1 MKLRAIIPART
12 TVLVALAA
20 FGVVVLAA
28 CGSDADTAAATRVPV
43 TTTTPAGE
51 VTTTP
56 PGGVATTSVATAAV
70 VTTVVSTTTIAT
82 TAVST
87 TTAAATSTTPTTTPS
102 TTPSTTPATV
112 AAAPPCDLAMI
123 VEQTDTGY
131 EGITPTSVRCAGAWA
146 SWVGQPDDAL
156 AQDGFFAVATW
167 TGAAWELANLGT
179 AGICG
184 DGGVPTDLW
193 DALGCVE

>member
-28 CGSDADTAAATRVPV
+28 CGSDADTDAASDAATDAATMVPV

-56 PGGVATTSVATAAV
+56 PGGVATTSG
-70 VTTVVSTTTIAT
+70 
-82 TAVST
+82 
-87 TTAAATSTTPTTTPS
+87 ATSTTPTTTPS

>member
-1 MKLRAIIPART
+1 MKLRSIVPART
-12 TVLVALAA
+12 TVLAAVAA
-20 FGVVVLAA
+20 FGVVALAA
-28 CGSDADTAAATRVPV
+28 CGSDAASDAATMVPV

-51 VTTTP
+51 VTTTTP
-56 PGGVATTSVATAAV
+56 PGGVATTSVDSTAV
-70 VTTVVSTTTIAT
+70 VTTVVSTTAVAT
-82 TAVST
+82 TAVV
-87 TTAAATSTTPTTTPS
+87 TTAVATTAVVTTIAPT
-102 TTPSTTPATV
+102 TTPATV

-131 EGITPTSVRCAGAWA
+131 DGITPTSVRCAGSWA

-184 DGGVPTDLW
+184 DGGVPADLW